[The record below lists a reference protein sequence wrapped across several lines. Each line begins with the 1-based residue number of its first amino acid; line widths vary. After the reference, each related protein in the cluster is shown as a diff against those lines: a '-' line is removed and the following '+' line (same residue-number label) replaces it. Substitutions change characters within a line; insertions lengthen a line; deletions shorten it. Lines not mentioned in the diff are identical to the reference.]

1 MTSWRSIVKCC
12 PMPKQTLLVISLVA
26 LVHSAAYVVHQ
37 KPDWNISWT
46 DQSGYIQL
54 GRALATSGKFTR
66 APDSPTYV
74 PEAIRTPGYPA
85 FLALIYLVFGT
96 DNQMAVVVVQAFVFV
111 AICLASF
118 ALARRLGGTNL
129 GVAAAALTAAFSPLP
144 YFGALAMT
152 ELWTTFLL
160 TATVLVTF
168 RARES
173 GRLRLA
179 AAAGFLAG
187 ATALTRP
194 VFVLLPFALFG
205 TAMLVDGFRHW
216 RRWIVAT
223 AFAILTLAPWLTYN
237 YIHFER
243 FTMSPANGFGRAV
256 WEASWQG
263 RWSGRLQNE
272 LTQLADQT
280 RADRAALDAR
290 VHELASQH
298 GEHAAPMLDYVH
310 QWQDIRLLW
319 FDVADPYERAM
330 ARMRADDTYMQQGI
344 RNAMA
349 DPIGHVRRRLT
360 RGLFVLWAAE
370 IPYRYSE
377 INSLPVWVI
386 RAMWLIQAVLVAL
399 AIVGVVLGLRRPL
412 WRETLLVAVPPIYV
426 TAVHWL
432 LLTEARQSL
441 PAVPAMLVLATL
453 GVSLIVKRRTTAPA

>member
-1 MTSWRSIVKCC
+1 MPVK
-12 PMPKQTLLVISLVA
+12 TLACIACVA
-26 LVHSAAYVVHQ
+26 LLHAAAYIVHQ
-37 KPDWNISWT
+37 QPDWAISWT

-54 GRALATSGKFTR
+54 GTALATTGKFTR
-66 APDSPTYV
+66 APQSATYV
-74 PEAIRTPGYPA
+74 PESIRTPGYPA
-85 FLALIYLVFGT
+85 FLAAIYLVFGVG
-96 DNQMAVVVVQAFVFV
+96 NQMAVVIVQAVAFA
-111 AICLASF
+111 AICIVVFLVG
-118 ALARRLGGTNL
+118 RRVLNQRTGLT
-129 GVAAAALTAAFSPLP
+129 AAWLTAAFSPLP

-160 TATVLVTF
+160 TVTVVVTF
-168 RARES
+168 RARDS
-173 GRLRLA
+173 GRAWLGT
-179 AAAGFLAG
+179 AAGILAG

-205 TAMLVDGFRHW
+205 TAMLVDRFRDS
-216 RRWIVAT
+216 RRWLLAIAVAL
-223 AFAILTLAPWLTYN
+223 LTLAPWFTYN
-237 YIHFER
+237 YIYFQR

-272 LTQLADQT
+272 LTQIADQT
-280 RADRAALDAR
+280 RHDRALLDSK
-290 VHELASQH
+290 VSELARAHDEDPQ
-298 GEHAAPMLDYVH
+298 PMLEYVH

-330 ARMRADDTYMQQGI
+330 ARMRADDTYMQRGI
-344 RNAMA
+344 QNAMA
-349 DPIGHVRRRLT
+349 DPVGHVRRRIV

-386 RAMWLIQAVLVAL
+386 RTMWSLQAILVVVAL
-399 AIVGVVLGLRRPL
+399 IGFGLGVRHAR
-412 WRETLLVAVPPIYV
+412 WREVMLVAVPPAYV

-441 PAVPAMLVLATL
+441 PAIPSLLVL
-453 GVSLIVKRRTTAPA
+453 TACGMYLLTAKAKTQAA

>member
-1 MTSWRSIVKCC
+1 MPVKSLACIVC
-12 PMPKQTLLVISLVA
+12 VA
-26 LVHSAAYVVHQ
+26 LLHAAAYIVHQ
-37 KPDWNISWT
+37 RPDWAISWT

-54 GRALATSGKFTR
+54 GTALATTGQFTR
-66 APDSPTYV
+66 APQSATYV
-74 PEAIRTPGYPA
+74 PESIRTPGYPA
-85 FLALIYLVFGT
+85 FLAAVYLVFGVG
-96 DNQMAVVVVQAFVFV
+96 NQMAVVIVQAFAFA
-111 AICLASF
+111 AICVVVFLIG
-118 ALARRLGGTNL
+118 RRVLNVRTGL
-129 GVAAAALTAAFSPLP
+129 IAAWLTAAFSPLP

-160 TATVLVTF
+160 TLTVVVTF

-173 GRLRLA
+173 TAAWLA
-179 AAAGFLAG
+179 AAAGLLAG
-187 ATALTRP
+187 LTALTRP

-205 TAMLVDGFRHW
+205 SAMLLDRFRNS
-216 RRWIVAT
+216 RRWLLAIAVAL
-223 AFAILTLAPWLTYN
+223 LTLAPWFTYN
-237 YIHFER
+237 YIHFQR

-272 LTQLADQT
+272 LTQIADQT
-280 RADRAALDAR
+280 RHDRALLDAK
-290 VHELASQH
+290 VLELARTHNEDPQ
-298 GEHAAPMLDYVH
+298 PMLDYVH

-330 ARMRADDTYMQQGI
+330 ARMRADDTYMKQGI
-344 RNAMA
+344 QNAMA
-349 DPIGHVRRRLT
+349 DPVGHVRRRLV

-386 RAMWLIQAVLVAL
+386 RVMWTLQAVVVVVAL
-399 AIVGVVLGLRRPL
+399 IGLGLGIRHPR
-412 WRETLLVAVPPIYV
+412 WREILLVAVPPVYV

-441 PAVPAMLVLATL
+441 PAIPALLVLTACGIYL
-453 GVSLIVKRRTTAPA
+453 LTTRAKTADA